1 MGAAN
6 NIEDRNY
13 LRDSSTKTEIITVF
27 DPFLQGV
34 GAAQWARIG
43 FRLGGLATL
52 RDLFIVC
59 ANSAPVPC
67 IFELQS
73 SYMAEFDKVHQR
85 NFEKFQRFSRY

>member
-43 FRLGGLATL
+43 FWLGGLATL
-52 RDLFIVC
+52 
-59 ANSAPVPC
+59 
-67 IFELQS
+67 
-73 SYMAEFDKVHQR
+73 
-85 NFEKFQRFSRY
+85 